1 VKSFQKTV
9 NYASSNEDSGSE
21 IRALR
26 IREKDAVLCITG
38 SGARPLDL
46 LAASPR
52 KIVSIDVNPCQN
64 FLLELKMAAIRKLSY
79 REYLEFLGVT
89 RSENRPGLYRF
100 ICGLL
105 SGQARKFWDSH
116 SSIIRKGVLYQ
127 GRWERY
133 FRSLAFC
140 VGCVRPRLLRK
151 IFNAE
156 TLAEQAKLWSEEWV
170 NPVWRSFLK
179 IISMRL
185 VWKYAFGDPGFFLHV
200 PESFSIH
207 AYLENRFNNAFDH
220 FLASESPF
228 AHLLFFGK
236 FDEWGVLPIHLQEDH
251 FETLRRNLPR
261 LSIVT
266 QSLEEYLNAFDG
278 VPFQKFSLSDVA
290 SYTEP
295 NTYQTIWE
303 KIVRKASP

>member
-1 VKSFQKTV
+1 
-9 NYASSNEDSGSE
+9 
-21 IRALR
+21 
-26 IREKDAVLCITG
+26 
-38 SGARPLDL
+38 
-46 LAASPR
+46 
-52 KIVSIDVNPCQN
+52 
-64 FLLELKMAAIRKLSY
+64 
-79 REYLEFLGVT
+79 
-89 RSENRPGLYRF
+89 
-100 ICGLL
+100 
-105 SGQARKFWDSH
+105 
-116 SSIIRKGVLYQ
+116 
-127 GRWERY
+127 
-133 FRSLAFC
+133 
-140 VGCVRPRLLRK
+140 VRPRLLRK

-303 KIVRKASP
+303 KIVRKASPCAVVCERQFLVKREPPAGVRSRIARNLRLEKELEKTDNSIFYSFVIARVKGP